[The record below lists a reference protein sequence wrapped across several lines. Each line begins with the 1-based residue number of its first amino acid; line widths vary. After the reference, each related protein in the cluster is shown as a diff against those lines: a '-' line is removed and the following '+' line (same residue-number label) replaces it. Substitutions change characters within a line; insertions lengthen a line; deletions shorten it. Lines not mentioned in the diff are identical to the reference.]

1 MAAAAASVASAVSRV
16 RVPVGTALITQN
28 DASDAR
34 YVVLRGRFV
43 VERVGDDGSTS
54 YLNEIGAGEL
64 IGEMAMLS
72 SDRRAATVRAVREGD
87 VLQLTRDA
95 FEKLALMHPEP
106 MRRLA
111 QLLAL
116 RLRNEI
122 IAAQAD
128 LLIVVAHAL
137 SSAAPS
143 ALESAIA
150 PAVLAPRE
158 LVLLHEPGVNPSG
171 TARWL
176 QNHRFARHHHLGRG
190 HHAHLHRLARR
201 LAGCSVGL
209 VLGGGGARGFGHIGA
224 MRAFAESGVPIDH
237 VGGTSMGSIMAAEVA
252 LGWDS
257 GKMHERT
264 RHAFRR
270 DPLAWDNT
278 FPFASKI
285 TCNKVVRLFQHLLGT
300 AHAEDCWLPYF
311 SVACSLT
318 DARTVTQRSGFLWQC
333 VRASSAL
340 PGLGPP
346 VVESGKFLVDG
357 AILNNLP
364 ADILADDGMGPVIA
378 INVGP
383 KEDLGTTRSDNY
395 SLSGWRILWE
405 RLRGAAWA
413 REYSSLLWVLQRT
426 VLLGAVDMAER
437 MRGVASL
444 YLQLPLDR
452 YEMFK
457 WSEIDPIVELGY
469 QSSKAQIA
477 AWAAQHNFP
486 VHS

>member
-95 FEKLALMHPEP
+95 FEKLALMHPEL
-106 MRRLA
+106 MR
-111 QLLAL
+111 
-116 RLRNEI
+116 
-122 IAAQAD
+122 
-128 LLIVVAHAL
+128 
-137 SSAAPS
+137 
-143 ALESAIA
+143 
-150 PAVLAPRE
+150 
-158 LVLLHEPGVNPSG
+158 
-171 TARWL
+171 
-176 QNHRFARHHHLGRG
+176 
-190 HHAHLHRLARR
+190 RLARR

-224 MRAFAESGVPIDH
+224 MRAFAESGVPIDR

-264 RHAFRR
+264 RHAFCR

-378 INVGP
+378 INVSP

-405 RLRGAAWA
+405 HLRGAAWA